1 MKEGSIYLDQK
12 WSISAVLNEDGT
24 ITLNVLA
31 VDADLTILTGIKAN
45 HKSWSGQ
52 FSKYKI
58 ETKIN
63 NKPE

>member
-45 HKSWSGQ
+45 HKS
-52 FSKYKI
+52 
-58 ETKIN
+58 
-63 NKPE
+63 